1 MAHLDEIVGR
11 LPQLYRDGAMVRGV
25 LGAPA
30 VQIEVVDQVMREIQ
44 RAHWFET
51 TLNLDEAARIAG
63 VLDIAPEAWQ
73 TLATYRGWVTALRD
87 ARLREGSVTP
97 RALQVFVA
105 EYVRAF
111 ATATRER
118 VVPAADVLDDAA
130 AWSTE
135 PMAFA
140 PALVEN
146 PKRRVFCT
154 PTSAQLEP
162 LAQFSVEQRGID
174 PAAPTLLFIG
184 TPAAGES
191 GLVLVNTTTG
201 HALSYA
207 GVVSPGQRLWL
218 TPAADGTISARLEDD
233 DTTHLLR
240 SVQGVVPG
248 QAWSPADEVTP
259 PRAMTLV
266 PGTNRLWFLPLARYD
281 LPGLDRATLAMPDLS
296 LVEGRWDSTAF
307 DTSVF
312 FQEPGVLLRMG
323 WREAVPA
330 SFEIQLPAQF
340 APGGPKGTDG
350 TLEARAQ
357 LTDAL
362 DGAVNSLR
370 AAGVASRVVLRP
382 FMEAQGQRDRLA
394 MVLPKMVAERGSV
407 GADRLLDAG
416 GVFEVTRYDDSTYR

>member
-1 MAHLDEIVGR
+1 MAHLDQIIGR

-30 VQIEVVDQVMREIQ
+30 VQVEVVDQVMREIQ

-51 TLNLDEAARIAG
+51 TLNLEEAARIAG

-73 TLATYRGWVTALRD
+73 TLGTYRGWVNALRD

-111 ATATRER
+111 AAATGER
-118 VVPAADVLDDAA
+118 VVPEPDVLDDPDEWATVP
-130 AWSTE
+130 S
-135 PMAFA
+135 PFA

-146 PKRRVFCT
+146 PKRRVFFT
-154 PTSAQLEP
+154 PSGAQLEP
-162 LAQFSVEQRGID
+162 LAQFTVQQRGID
-174 PAAPTLLFIG
+174 PALPSLLFIG
-184 TPAAGES
+184 TPVAGES
-191 GLVLVNTTTG
+191 GLVLVNVTTG

-207 GVVSPGQRLWL
+207 GVVAPGQRLWL
-218 TPAADGTISARLEDD
+218 TPESGGTMRARLEDD

-240 SVQGVVPG
+240 SIEGVTPG
-248 QAWSPADEVTP
+248 QPWTPADEVTP
-259 PRAMTLV
+259 PRAMTLL
-266 PGTNRLWFLPLARYD
+266 PGTNQLWFLPLARYD
-281 LPGLDRATLAMPDLS
+281 LRGLDRATLAMPDLS
-296 LVEGRWDSTAF
+296 LMEGRWDNTAF
-307 DTSVF
+307 DASVF

-330 SFEIQLPAQF
+330 SFEIQLPSQLV
-340 APGGPKGTDG
+340 PGGPDGLDG
-350 TLEARAQ
+350 TLTARAQ
-357 LTDAL
+357 LNDAL
-362 DGAVNSLR
+362 DGAVNNLR

-382 FMEAQGQRDRLA
+382 FIEAQGQRDRLA